1 MVRLW
6 QTVIKARQE
15 HNYRHLSQADSSSD
29 CTAFI
34 LFFLEALAQAIAI
47 QPAAVSSHQEN
58 MRVETP
64 EVILVELA
72 AEPTMILKQV
82 AVRIGKSTSTVERA
96 VTVLV
101 KAGRLRFV
109 GPRKSGRW
117 ELLEPDT

>member
-1 MVRLW
+1 MHSVHPL
-6 QTVIKARQE
+6 
-15 HNYRHLSQADSSSD
+15 
-29 CTAFI
+29 
-34 LFFLEALAQAIAI
+34 FLEALAQAIAI

-82 AVRIGKSTSTVERA
+82 AVRIGKSTSTEERA